1 MICITQPIVSQSV
14 VDSSEV
20 KADTKLIPA
29 LIERSE
35 VLSGCTYKIKTPLS
49 EHALYI
55 TINNIAVDGQLRPFE
70 VFINSKSMEHFQWIV
85 AFTRIV
91 SAIFRHGGEV
101 NFLIE
106 ELRSVFDPRGGFFYK
121 SKYVP
126 SLVAQIGDVLEQHLV
141 SIGAYVKDNSLQEAA
156 KAMIEEKT
164 KKSSKQEEKTS
175 DDGYPE
181 KATLCN
187 KCMHRAVVIMDSC
200 STCLNCSE
208 SKCG

>member
-1 MICITQPIVSQSV
+1 MIQINSPIVQYSV
-14 VDSSEV
+14 VDNSEV
-20 KADTKLIPA
+20 KSEVKPTPS
-29 LIERSE
+29 LIERTDA
-35 VLSGCTYKIKTPLS
+35 LSGCTYKIKTPLS

-55 TINNIAVDGQLRPFE
+55 TINNIEVDGQLRPFE
-70 VFINSKSMEHFQWIV
+70 LFINSKSMEHFQWIV

-141 SIGAYVKDNSLQEAA
+141 SIGAYVKDNSLQVAA
-156 KAMIEEKT
+156 VAMIEEK
-164 KKSSKQEEKTS
+164 
-175 DDGYPE
+175 E
-181 KATLCN
+181 KASQSELLLCAN
-187 KCMHRAVVIMDSC
+187 CNELAVVMMDGC
-200 STCLNCSE
+200 LTCTNCGS

>member
-1 MICITQPIVSQSV
+1 MITINQPIVSCSV
-14 VDSSEV
+14 VDHSKAKVEV
-20 KADTKLIPA
+20 KST
-29 LIERSE
+29 LIERTE
-35 VLSGCTYKIKTPLS
+35 ALSGCTYKIKTPLS
-49 EHALYI
+49 EHALYV
-55 TINNIAVDGQLRPFE
+55 TINNIEINGKLRPFE
-70 VFINSKSMEHFQWIV
+70 LFINSKSMDHFQWIV

-141 SIGAYVKDNSLQEAA
+141 SIGAYVRDNSLQVAA
-156 KAMIEEKT
+156 VAMIEEK
-164 KKSSKQEEKTS
+164 
-175 DDGYPE
+175 E
-181 KATLCN
+181 KASQSELLLCAN
-187 KCMHRAVVIMDSC
+187 CNELAVVMMDGC
-200 STCLNCSE
+200 LTCTNCGS

>member
-55 TINNIAVDGQLRPFE
+55 TINNIEVDGQLRPFE

-101 NFLIE
+101 TFLIE

-141 SIGAYVKDNSLQEAA
+141 SIGVYVKDNSLQVAA
-156 KAMIEEKT
+156 VTM
-164 KKSSKQEEKTS
+164 
-175 DDGYPE
+175 
-181 KATLCN
+181 
-187 KCMHRAVVIMDSC
+187 M
-200 STCLNCSE
+200 
-208 SKCG
+208 

>member
-1 MICITQPIVSQSV
+1 MIQINQPIVGYSV
-14 VDSSEV
+14 VDQPAV
-20 KADTKLIPA
+20 KPIVKPT
-29 LIERSE
+29 LIERTE
-35 VLSGCTYKIKTPLS
+35 ALSGCTYKIKTPLS
-49 EHALYI
+49 EHALYV
-55 TINNIAVDGQLRPFE
+55 TINNIEVYGQLRPFE
-70 VFINSKSMEHFQWIV
+70 LFINSKSMDHFQWIV

-106 ELRSVFDPRGGFFYK
+106 ELRSVFDPKGGFFHRG
-121 SKYVP
+121 KYIP

-156 KAMIEEKT
+156 VSMVSEKLA
-164 KKSSKQEEKTS
+164 KQESTIG

>member
-20 KADTKLIPA
+20 MVDTKLIPA

-70 VFINSKSMEHFQWIV
+70 LFINSKSMEHFQWIV

-91 SAIFRHGGEV
+91 SAIFRHGTDV

-106 ELRSVFDPRGGFFYK
+106 ELRSVFDPRGGFFSK
-121 SKYVP
+121 GKYVP

-141 SIGAYVKDNSLQEAA
+141 SIGAYVKDTSMVDAA
-156 KAMIEEKT
+156 KAMVKAKMETIEE
-164 KKSSKQEEKTS
+164 S
-175 DDGYPE
+175 DGDFPQNAE
-181 KATLCN
+181 VCN
-187 KCMHRAVVIMDSC
+187 KCNVKAVVILDGC
-200 STCLNCSE
+200 RTCLNCAD

>member
-14 VDSSEV
+14 VYSSEV

-55 TINNIAVDGQLRPFE
+55 TINNISRDGKLRPFE
-70 VFINSKSMEHFQWIV
+70 VFINSKSMEHFQWII

-101 NFLIE
+101 TFMIE

-141 SIGAYVKDNSLQEAA
+141 SVGAYVKDTSMVDAA
-156 KAMIEEKT
+156 KAMV
-164 KKSSKQEEKTS
+164 
-175 DDGYPE
+175 
-181 KATLCN
+181 KAKMETITLRN
-187 KCMHRAVVIMDSC
+187 A
-200 STCLNCSE
+200 E
-208 SKCG
+208 

>member
-1 MICITQPIVSQSV
+1 MIQINSPIVQYSV
-14 VDSSEV
+14 VDNSEV
-20 KADTKLIPA
+20 KAEVKPTPS
-29 LIERSE
+29 LIERTYA
-35 VLSGCTYKIKTPLS
+35 LSGCTYKIKTPLS

-55 TINNIAVDGQLRPFE
+55 TINNIEVDGQLRPFE
-70 VFINSKSMEHFQWIV
+70 LFINSKSMEHFQWIV

-141 SIGAYVKDNSLQEAA
+141 SIGAYVRDNSLQVAA
-156 KAMIEEKT
+156 VAMIEEK
-164 KKSSKQEEKTS
+164 
-175 DDGYPE
+175 E
-181 KATLCN
+181 KASQSELLLCAN
-187 KCMHRAVVIMDSC
+187 CNELAVVMMDGC
-200 STCLNCSE
+200 LTCTNCGS

>member
-1 MICITQPIVSQSV
+1 MVKINSPIVQYSV
-14 VDSSEV
+14 VDNEV
-20 KADTKLIPA
+20 KTEVKPS
-29 LIERSE
+29 LIERTDE
-35 VLSGCTYKIKTPLS
+35 LSGCTYKIKTPLS

-55 TINNIAVDGQLRPFE
+55 TINNIEVDGQLRPFE
-70 VFINSKSMEHFQWIV
+70 LFINSKSMEHFQWIV

-141 SIGAYVKDNSLQEAA
+141 SIGAYVKDRSLQVAA
-156 KAMIEEKT
+156 VAMIAEKT
-164 KKSSKQEEKTS
+164 KLKSSQTELL
-175 DDGYPE
+175 
-181 KATLCN
+181 LCAN
-187 KCMHRAVVIMDSC
+187 CNELAVVMMDGC
-200 STCLNCSE
+200 LTCTNCGS
-208 SKCG
+208 SKCN

>member
-1 MICITQPIVSQSV
+1 MIQINSPIVQYSV
-14 VDSSEV
+14 VDNSEV
-20 KADTKLIPA
+20 KSEVKPTPS
-29 LIERSE
+29 LIERTDA
-35 VLSGCTYKIKTPLS
+35 LSGCTYKIKTPLS

-55 TINNIAVDGQLRPFE
+55 TINNIEVDGQLRPFE
-70 VFINSKSMEHFQWIV
+70 LFINSKSMEHFQWIV

-141 SIGAYVKDNSLQEAA
+141 SIGAYVRDNSLQVAA
-156 KAMIEEKT
+156 VAMIEEK
-164 KKSSKQEEKTS
+164 
-175 DDGYPE
+175 E
-181 KATLCN
+181 KASQSELLLCAN
-187 KCMHRAVVIMDSC
+187 CNELAVVMMDGC
-200 STCLNCSE
+200 LTCTNCGS

>member
-1 MICITQPIVSQSV
+1 MIAIHQSIIGYSV
-14 VDSSEV
+14 VDQTPV
-20 KADTKLIPA
+20 KAEAKPLPSLIQRTEA
-29 LIERSE
+29 
-35 VLSGCTYKIKTPLS
+35 LSGSTYKIKTPLS

-55 TINNIAVDGQLRPFE
+55 TINNIEVDGQLRPFE

-101 NFLIE
+101 TFLIE

-141 SIGAYVKDNSLQEAA
+141 SIGAYVKDNSLQEAT
-156 KAMIEEKT
+156 KAMVKAKMETIEE
-164 KKSSKQEEKTS
+164 S
-175 DDGYPE
+175 DSDFPPNAE
-181 KATLCN
+181 VCN
-187 KCMHRAVVIMDSC
+187 KCNVKAVVILDGC
-200 STCLNCSE
+200 RTCLNCCDSR
-208 SKCG
+208 CG

>member
-1 MICITQPIVSQSV
+1 MISINQPIVGYSL
-14 VDSSEV
+14 VDSVSVKAEV
-20 KADTKLIPA
+20 KPIPA
-29 LIERSE
+29 LIQRTEA
-35 VLSGCTYKIKTPLS
+35 LSGSTYKIKTPLS

-55 TINNIAVDGQLRPFE
+55 TINNIEVDGQLRPFE
-70 VFINSKSMEHFQWIV
+70 LFINSKSMEHFQWIV

-141 SIGAYVKDNSLQEAA
+141 SIGAYVKDNSLQVAA

-164 KKSSKQEEKTS
+164 KKASKQEEKTS

-187 KCMHRAVVIMDSC
+187 KCMHRAVVIASGC
-200 STCLNCSE
+200 AVCLNCSE
-208 SKCG
+208 SRCG